1 MIKRRSNAV
10 FIFLLLAAFVVLK
23 WAPSHA
29 HLNAQHDHGGEQHQ
43 HSVEAHAHQPVA
55 FHADPI
61 DSDHPQMDV
70 AEVVDLDQEQFPQ
83 NDKKFDNL
91 ATLAAYVY
99 SPPLVQTRGV
109 GLPERRDPLPRLLYL
124 HTCQPRAPPQL
135 S

>member
-1 MIKRRSNAV
+1 MIKRRFNAAFV
-10 FIFLLLAAFVVLK
+10 FLLLAAFMVFK

-43 HSVEAHAHQPVA
+43 HSVEAHAHQTVVS
-55 FHADPI
+55 HADSI
-61 DSDHPQMDV
+61 DSDHPRMDES
-70 AEVVDLDQEQFPQ
+70 EVVDLDHDQSLQ
-83 NDKKFDNL
+83 NDKKLDNP

-109 GLPERRDPLPRLLYL
+109 GLPEKRDFLPRLLYP
-124 HTCQPRAPPQL
+124 HTGQPRAPPQL